1 MLRITAL
8 LMLNRIKSAVIRS
21 ICYISSFLGS
31 VCWNKNQIV
40 NGVNEIILWL
50 EGDKKE
56 KLFSKKFEF

>member
-8 LMLNRIKSAVIRS
+8 LMLNRIKSLL
-21 ICYISSFLGS
+21 YISSFLGS